1 MLIGPQIIG
10 WITGLVGLDAVFVVL
25 WAWLRFPIAL
35 FLLALILSL
44 VYRFA
49 PDADQPYRFV
59 TPGAAIAVV
68 TWAISSLGFA
78 LYLAYFA
85 DYGATY
91 GSLGVAIGL
100 LFYLYLSASVV
111 LFGAEVN
118 AAIHRY
124 SLEQEEK

>member
-1 MLIGPQIIG
+1 MVA
-10 WITGLVGLDAVFVVL
+10 WVITS
-25 WAWLRFPIAL
+25 
-35 FLLALILSL
+35 LAFS
-44 VYRFA
+44 
-49 PDADQPYRFV
+49 
-59 TPGAAIAVV
+59 
-68 TWAISSLGFA
+68 

-118 AAIHRY
+118 AAIDRY
-124 SLEQEEK
+124 SLEQEGEKGPR

>member
-1 MLIGPQIIG
+1 M
-10 WITGLVGLDAVFVVL
+10 
-25 WAWLRFPIAL
+25 
-35 FLLALILSL
+35 LALILSL

-49 PDADQPYRFV
+49 PNANQPYRFI
-59 TPGAAIAVV
+59 TPGAAIAVAAWV
-68 TWAISSLGFA
+68 ITSLEFS

-91 GSLGVAIGL
+91 GSLGAAIGL

-118 AAIHRY
+118 ATIHKR
-124 SLEQEEK
+124 SEEHDPCK